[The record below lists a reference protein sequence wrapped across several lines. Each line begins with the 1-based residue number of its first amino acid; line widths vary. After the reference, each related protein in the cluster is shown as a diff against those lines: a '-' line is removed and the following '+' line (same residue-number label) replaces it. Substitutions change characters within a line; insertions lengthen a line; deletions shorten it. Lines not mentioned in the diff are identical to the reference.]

1 MALNIA
7 VCLKVVPDPE
17 QYDKI
22 QLDPVRKTLV
32 REGIDSVISSTDLHA
47 VELALQ
53 LKSKFGGRITLLS
66 MGPGSNEKLLREGL
80 SYGCDEAY
88 LLSDRKLGG
97 ADALATSYSL
107 VKGLEKAGVFD
118 LILLGN
124 ASDDGA
130 TALVPSQMGEMFGIA
145 HMTDVI
151 GFEMEEE
158 GQALVKKEMSDGVY
172 TYKVALPAVFG
183 VTKRLNTVR
192 HPSVM
197 GIFQAKN
204 KPLTVL
210 TAADLD
216 DLDESRIGLEG
227 SYTQSGDYRNVDYH
241 RECVELE
248 GSDAEKAAEILK
260 TVSKLIRR

>member
-7 VCLKVVPDPE
+7 VCLKVVPNPD
-17 QYDKI
+17 QYDKMR
-22 QLDPVRKTLV
+22 LDPVRKTLI
-32 REGIDSVISSTDLHA
+32 REGIDAVISGADLHA

-53 LKSKFGGRITLLS
+53 LKTKFDGKITLIS
-66 MGPGSNEKLLREGL
+66 MGPGSNEKQLREGL
-80 SYGCDEAY
+80 SYGCDEAV

-97 ADALATSYSL
+97 ADALATAYSL
-107 VKGLEKAGVFD
+107 VKGLEKTGPYD
-118 LILLGN
+118 LVLLGN

-130 TALVPSQMGEMFGIA
+130 TALVPSQIGELSGLP
-145 HMTDVI
+145 HMTDVG

-158 GQALVKKEMSDGVY
+158 GYALVKKDLGDGIY

-210 TAADLD
+210 SASDLEG
-216 DLDESRIGLEG
+216 LDENRIGLEG
-227 SYTQSGDYRNVDYH
+227 SYTKSGDYRDVDYQ

-248 GSDAEKAAEILK
+248 GGEPEKAAEILK
-260 TVSKLIRR
+260 TIRRYIRR